1 MPCETHTLG
10 HIPQMERVLGAGE
23 PKDDEYPWHNSKAGK
38 IKWDNLSKTSGTQQ
52 DFNPWSHSWY
62 L

>member
-23 PKDDEYPWHNSKAGK
+23 PKDDEYPWHNSKAGR
-38 IKWDNLSKTSGTQQ
+38 IK
-52 DFNPWSHSWY
+52 
-62 L
+62 